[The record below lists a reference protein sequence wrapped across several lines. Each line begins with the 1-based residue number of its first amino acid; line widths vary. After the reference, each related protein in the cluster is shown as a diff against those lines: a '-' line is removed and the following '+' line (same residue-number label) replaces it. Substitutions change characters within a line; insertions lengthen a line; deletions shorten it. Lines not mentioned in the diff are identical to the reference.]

1 MAKDLFGTMMG
12 RALQRQAPQ
21 GHMTA
26 FITQGEADVLRSLGG
41 GVSPNGGQI
50 MRNGIPSF
58 QRYKGMDD
66 AVLDYVIP
74 SQYQEAAVSDPKN
87 LFNFRNEIEPEKVN
101 RFIENERAIAQ
112 EAQELQQAEVNN
124 QSASNPPEVTV
135 TDPTITGLPEA
146 EELSDS
152 YMPVTIEGGR
162 DPRTLSLGNVVH
174 SATRDPI
181 FTNFEEYEYPTLD
194 GGLGSWAARI
204 AAGAA
209 FPIPVPGLAQGFYN
223 FGTNLFT
230 EEGRQHQANR
240 SAAGDSAREIMAW
253 AGNDPAKMALANA
266 EIEKLSLQYPGLM
279 PGENRSYSH
288 SQLSALSGMRPHEQ
302 IIATRGDQVD
312 PDGNVYSGGQS
323 PWDIANEN
331 EQIMMAE
338 ILAGQ
343 QRDQAPPSDGDV
355 DGSVSDEEQ
364 LHIDRVLENIAQLPE
379 GYADRLGLI
388 NRPTIPIQP
397 QPPYSGNPRISP
409 ETPAPIPAPAGFQ
422 KPATYINPGAYPD
435 IFVNDMTGER
445 FKAPSLGYVPPPG
458 WRRVSESSQ
467 NLRPPNRLQPDKFG
481 RTLLW

>member
-87 LFNFRNEIEPEKVN
+87 LLNFQNEIEPEKII
-101 RFIENERAIAQ
+101 RFIEAENERAIAQ
-112 EAQELQQAEVNN
+112 EAQEEQQAEVDS
-124 QSASNPPEVTV
+124 QSASNPLEVTL
-135 TDPTITGLPEA
+135 TNPTITGLPEA
-146 EELSDS
+146 KELSDS

-162 DPRTLSLGNVVH
+162 DPSTLSLGNVVH
-174 SATRDPI
+174 SATRDPV
-181 FTNFEEYEYPTLD
+181 FTDFEEYNYPTLD
-194 GGLGSWAARI
+194 KGLGSMAARGV
-204 AAGAA
+204 AAGLMP
-209 FPIPVPGLAQGFYN
+209 FGNFIPGFSQGIRN
-223 FGTNLFT
+223 IGTSWFT

-240 SAAGDSAREIMAW
+240 SIAADSAREIMAW
-253 AGNDPAKMALANA
+253 AGNDPAKMARANA
-266 EIEKLSLQYPGLM
+266 EIEKLRTQYPGLM
-279 PGENRSYSH
+279 PNENQSYSR

-302 IIATRGDQVD
+302 IIATGGDQVD

-343 QRDQAPPSDGDV
+343 QRARDGDV
-355 DGSVSDEEQ
+355 DYPDGAPPLLTPEE
-364 LHIDRVLENIAQLPE
+364 DARKGRVRQNINEMPE
-379 GYADRLGLI
+379 AYRDRLGLKF
-388 NRPTIPIQP
+388 TGKSL
-397 QPPYSGNPRISP
+397 PYTPGSGF
-409 ETPAPIPAPAGFQ
+409 ETPALTPAPSGFQ
-422 KPATYINPGAYPD
+422 EPATFISPGAYPD
-435 IFVNDMTGER
+435 VFVNDMTGER
-445 FKAPSLGYVPPPG
+445 FEAPSLGYVPPTG
-458 WRRVSESSQ
+458 WRRV
-467 NLRPPNRLQPDKFG
+467 
-481 RTLLW
+481 

>member
-58 QRYKGMDD
+58 QYNWSPRAGREQIVREAIGDTDELLRLTDD
-66 AVLDYVIP
+66 WERTNRAGNQNFEEAISENVTTNGGGTHSGTSDAELEHEARER
-74 SQYQEAAVSDPKN
+74 EAA
-87 LFNFRNEIEPEKVN
+87 
-101 RFIENERAIAQ
+101 
-112 EAQELQQAEVNN
+112 EAAEF
-124 QSASNPPEVTV
+124 
-135 TDPTITGLPEA
+135 DR
-146 EELSDS
+146 S
-152 YMPVTIEGGR
+152 YQPVAIEGGR
-162 DPRTLSLGNVVH
+162 DPRTLSLNNVVS
-174 SATRDPI
+174 SATQNNPI
-181 FTNFEEYEYPTLD
+181 FTDFEEYEYPTLD

-204 AAGAA
+204 GAGAA
-209 FPIPVPGLAQGFYN
+209 MPFGNVVPGLAQGFYN

-266 EIEKLSLQYPGLM
+266 EIEKLRTQYPGLM
-279 PGENRSYSH
+279 PNENQSYSR

-302 IIATRGDQVD
+302 IIATGGDQVD

-343 QRDQAPPSDGDV
+343 QRARDGDV
-355 DGSVSDEEQ
+355 DSPDGAPPLLTPEE
-364 LHIDRVLENIAQLPE
+364 DARRGRVRQNINEMPE
-379 GYADRLGLI
+379 AYRDRLGLKF
-388 NRPTIPIQP
+388 T
-397 QPPYSGNPRISP
+397 GISP
-409 ETPAPIPAPAGFQ
+409 PWTGDGPRLHETPALTPAPSGFQ
-422 KPATYINPGAYPD
+422 EPATFISPGAYPD
-435 IFVNDMTGER
+435 VFVNDMTGER
-445 FKAPSLGYVPPPG
+445 FEAPSLGYVPPSG
-458 WRRVSESSQ
+458 WRRV
-467 NLRPPNRLQPDKFG
+467 
-481 RTLLW
+481 

>member
-1 MAKDLFGTMMG
+1 MVKNRDLFAQVIANSASRT
-12 RALQRQAPQ
+12 APY
-21 GHMTA
+21 GHMA
-26 FITQGEADVLRSLGG
+26 AYITPTEASILRSTGG

-58 QRYKGMDD
+58 QYNWSPRAGGEQIVGEMIGGTDELLRLTDD
-66 AVLDYVIP
+66 WERTNRAGNQNFEEAISENVTTNGGIP
-74 SQYQEAAVSDPKN
+74 HGGRTEAE
-87 LFNFRNEIEPEKVN
+87 LEH
-101 RFIENERAIAQ
+101 
-112 EAQELQQAEVNN
+112 EAL
-124 QSASNPPEVTV
+124 
-135 TDPTITGLPEA
+135 EA
-146 EELSDS
+146 EEFNRR
-152 YMPVTIEGGR
+152 YQPVAIEGGR
-162 DPRTLSLGNVVH
+162 APSTLSLGNVVH
-174 SATRDPI
+174 SATRDPV
-181 FTNFEEYEYPTLD
+181 FTDFEEYNYPTLD
-194 GGLGSWAARI
+194 KGLGSMAARGV
-204 AAGAA
+204 AAGLMP
-209 FPIPVPGLAQGFYN
+209 FGNFIPGFSQGIRN
-223 FGTNLFT
+223 IGTSWFT

-240 SAAGDSAREIMAW
+240 SIAADSAREIMAW

-266 EIEKLSLQYPGLM
+266 EFEKLSLQYPGLM
-279 PGENRSYSH
+279 PGENQSYSH

-302 IIATRGDQVD
+302 IIATGGDQVD

-331 EQIMMAE
+331 EHIMMAE

-343 QRDQAPPSDGDV
+343 QRDQAPPRDGDV

-364 LHIDRVLENIAQLPE
+364 LRIDRVLENIAQLPE
-379 GYADRLGLI
+379 GYADRLGLV
-388 NRPTIPIQP
+388 NHPTIPIQP
-397 QPPYSGNPRISP
+397 QPPYSGDPRISP

-422 KPATYINPGAYPD
+422 KPATYINPGDYPD